1 MNVLLYAIF
10 GAIIGF
16 IFKQLCK
23 QCSGKIIIVFTMLG
37 VLLYFTLKYKN
48 VIGNIEP
55 YDETGVKTK
64 ELYMSEKDEDKV
76 CKPTGCN

>member
-1 MNVLLYAIF
+1 
-10 GAIIGF
+10 
-16 IFKQLCK
+16 
-23 QCSGKIIIVFTMLG
+23 MLG